1 MLWRSVGARAPLKAA
16 AFPRWARRAWGTLRR
31 HPARLEPPCP
41 QRRCAQSLGKD
52 ASRPLGE
59 GPGPVPWGRRQSPV
73 NIRAR
78 DSVHDP
84 GLRPL
89 RVAYDAA
96 SCLYAW
102 NTGYL
107 VQVEF
112 ADPARGSGISGGPL
126 ENHYTLKQFHFHWGA
141 ADEWGSEH
149 TVDSRTF
156 PAELHLVHWNS
167 VKYPNYQEAV
177 MGENGLAVIGVFLK
191 DARVAVGP
199 FQPSGLLP
207 ACPDYWTYGGSLT
220 TPPLAESV
228 TWILQKEPMEAAPSQ
243 LAAFRTLL
251 CSAPGEE
258 EKAMVNNYRPLQPL
272 MNRKVRS
279 SFRATEEGTRS
290 RKA

>member
-112 ADPARGSGISGGPL
+112 ADPARGSAAFSSLEFCEIPKLPRSGDGRKWFGCNRRVFEEQL
-126 ENHYTLKQFHFHWGA
+126 GA
-141 ADEWGSEH
+141 HNEA
-149 TVDSRTF
+149 
-156 PAELHLVHWNS
+156 LQKLVEVLPKIKH
-167 VKYPNYQEAV
+167 
-177 MGENGLAVIGVFLK
+177 K

>member
-191 DARVAVGP
+191 LGAHNEA
-199 FQPSGLLP
+199 
-207 ACPDYWTYGGSLT
+207 
-220 TPPLAESV
+220 
-228 TWILQKEPMEAAPSQ
+228 LQKLVEVLPKIKHKDPGQRQPGTISRCARPPVPARSHLPPCPPPSTSPGTSPAAPTAQ
-243 LAAFRTLL
+243 RQ
-251 CSAPGEE
+251 PG
-258 EKAMVNNYRPLQPL
+258 AISYTPNPHPSL
-272 MNRKVRS
+272 
-279 SFRATEEGTRS
+279 G
-290 RKA
+290 